1 MPLFEFTLNIN
12 PEHMPCAICSTAI
25 RGTLEILFKENFL
38 TCEIATDFR
47 NKKVEFSLD
56 LPDREKAEWL
66 VKQCRDRL
74 LPMYETLSDS
84 IETLDQ
90 KSIETKPLKPDYVPE
105 KHSLWSAFPLIGLG
119 VLLMLSEYFEY
130 LPDNSTLTG
139 TLVNAGIG
147 AGSTVLTGWFG
158 KQHFKNAWRARSS
171 SSSGAMDSLIV
182 LGSTSAIL
190 YSFVKI
196 FFPSFAGKDAMPFFE
211 VPLITI
217 GTVEASHWIRDRVHA
232 NIATEVDAIGE
243 SKNSLPKTVSV
254 YLEDEKKI
262 SERSDHKID
271 ESKLEKFF
279 VSRVQKD
286 SIIRIPP
293 LAIVPIDGQVIESKQ
308 FSIHE
313 SYFGRKGLTAKQFN
327 SKVFAGSINKSDY
340 SLLLKTCCEPENNQ
354 IRKAYRSVQTTA
366 APANIS
372 LDTVSKY
379 FFRGVLGIAT
389 VSGGAWWIFGPP
401 PGLSN
406 ASQVFFSDILGAC
419 PCGIGLINVGESIT
433 KALAIDSGILIQK
446 DRALTIDQATHICI
460 DKCGTL
466 TTGDYSF
473 HDIAT
478 LDNKTPGVPA
488 EGNSPYPMGVEG
500 GESFAPPPSFRA
512 IGSADAQDINR
523 KPLPLYSAGMADK
536 THQEEL
542 KKWLH
547 YAVVLQNQIDKKFQ
561 SAPGKAI
568 INSQNDI
575 RWKVEFKEPLIC
587 STFQDNPVNKGRG
600 GFAVINGHEVVL
612 GNKSLLRH
620 HAIPVDSKWEDLAN
634 LHNSRG
640 LLPIFFAF
648 DRQLKCL
655 LILESKLETEQI
667 LRPDCLPA
675 IQWLLQHN
683 KSVHIL
689 TGDSLERTQVLMHEF
704 GDIGINVLAEQ
715 TPQDKINFI
724 KNLQQD
730 QKIVVMIGDD
740 ENDLDSIRQANFG
753 VSIDSLAKVSRE
765 ADVILNGSLKGLI
778 QVIRLTKNNRL
789 CYNISLIGAFGFN
802 SLGILTACGVLYP
815 LTKKL
820 LHPMIPIAVMSTSSL
835 CLIINI
841 AVFKYLGIRAIKI
854 IDREFSRAEQHSLH
868 CHPANFLKMTA
879 VLIMIV
885 SYMALFYNAAAVE
898 DGLDP
903 SDLLKG
909 KINWLYLTLTLLIG
923 MSQGIKIHGMGH
935 ADAPRQS
942 RSEMTEVLL
951 PSESFS
957 VNYKKTSRS
966 HLSKGKIA
974 ICSIMLLAPGGFGCY
989 ALWNQA
995 QSFAQRNLAV
1005 SISLFIPN
1013 LIRLIL
1019 LPGRDMKIL
1028 FTHSLFKTGSLIIL
1042 FSACGFADSHLL
1054 ANQVNSQSPFYWL
1067 SALGLCGSMAC
1078 YDVAHSVNI
1087 KAAYQKFKELACT
1100 RKYIALVLA
1109 GLAGVLH
1116 ASQPVLGLFHLVKL
1130 RQPLAILGAQT
1141 VATAVKGITGAMNAL
1156 RYVNMWNT
1164 RSFSVPDIMKN
1175 QENQRLLGF
1184 FE

>member
-25 RGTLEILFKENFL
+25 RGTLEILFKENSL

-56 LPDREKAEWL
+56 LPDRGKAEWL

-74 LPMYETLSDS
+74 SPMYETLSDS

-119 VLLMLSEYFEY
+119 VLLMLSEYFDY

-271 ESKLEKFF
+271 QSKLENFF

-286 SIIRIPP
+286 SIICIPP

-313 SYFGRKGLTAKQFN
+313 SYFGRKGLTNKQFN
-327 SKVFAGSINKSDY
+327 SKVFAGSINKSDN

-389 VSGGAWWIFGPP
+389 VSGGVWWIFGPP
-401 PGLSN
+401 PGVSN

-478 LDNKTPGVPA
+478 LDN
-488 EGNSPYPMGVEG
+488 E
-500 GESFAPPPSFRA
+500 
-512 IGSADAQDINR
+512 
-523 KPLPLYSAGMADK
+523 

-568 INSQNDI
+568 INSRNDI

-704 GDIGINVLAEQ
+704 GDIGIHVLAEQ

-724 KNLQQD
+724 KKLQQD

-778 QVIRLTKNNRL
+778 QVMCLTKNNRL

-802 SLGILTACGVLYP
+802 SLGILTASGVLYP

-820 LHPMIPIAVMSTSSL
+820 LHPMIPIAVMSASSL

-841 AVFKYLGIRAIKI
+841 AVFKYLGIRVIKI

-868 CHPANFLKMTA
+868 CHPVNFLKMTT

-898 DGLDP
+898 DGLDS

-923 MSQGIKIHGMGH
+923 MSQGIKIHEMGH
-935 ADAPRQS
+935 ADAPTQS

-951 PSESFS
+951 PSASFS

-1028 FTHSLFKTGSLIIL
+1028 FTHSFFKTGSLIIL

-1109 GLAGVLH
+1109 ALAGVLH
-1116 ASQPVLGLFHLVKL
+1116 ASQPFLGLFHLVKL

-1141 VATAVKGITGAMNAL
+1141 IATAVKGITGAMNAL